1 MPPLVP
7 GFIITGEPT
16 PSSSGSQWPAVRSL
30 DGHPF
35 ALKVVPVADLAK
47 AQALAA
53 EQMALHDR
61 VDSEHVV
68 RQHAAVALADGTV
81 ALVLDEVKGGSLAQ
95 LLGSRGQLTPGETV
109 TTIAPLLQALDDLH
123 AAGVVHGQLAPG
135 SVLFTMDGRPL
146 IGDLA
151 VAALMGRQVGSRDG
165 TQTSGFVA
173 PELIGEA
180 APSPASDVYA
190 MGALAWFCLAG
201 SPPAPAPR
209 RASLARLSPGTPAE
223 LVEVVTACLAVD
235 PAARPSAGAAAVEV
249 FDAAPAQTVA
259 LASLAD
265 PAADITRRIRAGA
278 ACVSD
283 PGALGAGKAIK
294 RPKAGL
300 AFGVVA
306 FVVAVALGVGGTWFF
321 RRAPVDAHP
330 AASRIATPAQQHVR
344 VPPTPASTRPPLQ
357 PATPRL
363 AAARLLQALVDAR
376 ALAYVARD
384 SSRLGLVYAPGAAQA
399 GMDRRNIATAR
410 KNGGTYLGL
419 TFLVQDVAFLDGR
432 PGTARLRATV
442 VTPAYKTGQ
451 PNGRKVVHA
460 REVRGPCI
468 FALSLTPAGW
478 RIAGLTVA

>member
-1 MPPLVP
+1 MPLLVP
-7 GFIITGEPT
+7 GFIITGEPSA
-16 PSSSGSQWPAVRSL
+16 SSTGSQWPAVRIL

-35 ALKVVPVADLAK
+35 VLKVVPVADLAN

-81 ALVLDEVKGGSLAQ
+81 ALVLDEVNGGSLSQ

-109 TTIAPLLQALDDLH
+109 TTVAPLLRALDDLH
-123 AAGVVHGQLAPG
+123 GAGVVHGRLAPG
-135 SVLFTMDGRPL
+135 SVLFTMEGRPL
-146 IGDLA
+146 IGDLG
-151 VAALMGRQVGSRDG
+151 VAALMGRQAGSPDG
-165 TQTSGFVA
+165 THTSGFVA
-173 PELIGEA
+173 PELMGEA
-180 APSPASDVYA
+180 APTPASDVYA

-201 SPPAPAPR
+201 GPPAPASR
-209 RASLARLSPGTPAE
+209 RASLARLSPGTPSG
-223 LVEVVTACLAVD
+223 LVEVITACLAVD
-235 PAARPSAGAAAVEV
+235 PAARPSAGVAAVEV

-259 LASLAD
+259 LASVAD

-278 ACVSD
+278 ASLSD
-283 PGALGAGKAIK
+283 PGAQGARKAK
-294 RPKAGL
+294 QRHNAWL

-306 FVVAVALGVGGTWFF
+306 FVLALALGIGGTWFL

-330 AASRIATPAQQHVR
+330 AASRVTTPAQQP
-344 VPPTPASTRPPLQ
+344 VPTLPAPATRPALQ

-376 ALAYVARD
+376 ALAYAARD
-384 SSRLGLVYAPGAAQA
+384 SSLLGLVYAPGAAEA
-399 GMDRRNIATAR
+399 SVDKRNIATAR
-410 KNGGTYLGL
+410 KGGGTYLGL

-442 VTPAYKTGQ
+442 VTPAYETGQ
-451 PNGRKVVHA
+451 PNGRKVPHA
-460 REVRGPCI
+460 REVLGPCI
-468 FALSLTPAGW
+468 FSLSLTPAGW